1 MKAHVMRASDT
12 QAIHEGARK
21 AAIFVLTVGD
31 DVARELFT
39 RLSEDEIRYLGDVAQ
54 RLENVTPLEVVEVL
68 QEFQQ
73 YFKGGHIPKK
83 GVGGVFQLMIER
95 ALGED
100 RANNLFSPKRRLD
113 DPFELCNSID
123 AGLLARLLENEHPQT
138 TAVILDGI
146 DPKRASEVLAKF
158 DPGVVP
164 DIVYRMAHLK
174 GVSEEVRQEIG
185 DTFAAE
191 LRAMDLGDVDEP
203 DSDLKA
209 IRVLKAMSPNASKAV
224 LESLEEVDVEFAR
237 DLRGKLFTFDDL
249 VGLDSRSM
257 QRLLRELDTKQLSVA
272 MKGASDG
279 VSNLIFSSMSS
290 RASDMLRDDIDS
302 MGPVRLADVEAA
314 QKSVVGAAMR
324 LEEEGVITLPRG
336 GDDVL

>member
-1 MKAHVMRASDT
+1 MRT
-12 QAIHEGARK
+12 QVTRMTESNVSAGARK

-31 DVARELFT
+31 EVARELFT

-54 RLENVTPLEVVEVL
+54 RLENVTPAEVAEVL
-68 QEFQQ
+68 LEFRQ
-73 YFKGGHIPKK
+73 YFQGGHIPKK

-100 RANNLFSPKRRLD
+100 RAKNLFSPKRRLD
-113 DPFELCNSID
+113 DPFELCNAID
-123 AGLLARLLENEHPQT
+123 TSLLAKLLENEHPQT

-146 DPKRASEVLAKF
+146 DPKRSSEVLAKF
-158 DPGVVP
+158 DAEMVP

-191 LRAMDLGDVDEP
+191 LRAMNLGQEEP
-203 DSDLKA
+203 ESSDQKTVQ
-209 IRVLKAMSPNASKAV
+209 VLKSMKPDVSKSV
-224 LESLEEVDVEFAR
+224 LESLEAVDIEFAR
-237 DLRGKLFTFDDL
+237 ELKAKLFTFDDL
-249 VGLDSRSM
+249 TALDSRSM
-257 QRLLRELDTKQLSVA
+257 QRLLRELDSKQLAVA

-279 VSNLIFSSMSS
+279 ISSLVFSSMSS
-290 RASDMLRDDIDS
+290 RAADMLRDDIDA

-314 QKSVVGAAMR
+314 QKSIVDAAMR
-324 LEEEGVITLPRG
+324 LEEEGVLTLPRG